1 MAMCCGNGKSPDD
14 AASRL
19 GLPADLIQ
27 ESDTFQ
33 AADGIYPDN
42 ALTVSV
48 FMDMMTQWRFG
59 PAGATGLDYTA
70 LPIVLRLRE
79 VPRTE
84 RQDIFDGIQTME
96 RAALKGLRESRG

>member
-1 MAMCCGNGKSPDD
+1 MCCGNGKSPED

-19 GLPADLIQ
+19 GLPAELVQ
-27 ESDTFQ
+27 ESETFQ
-33 AADGIYPDN
+33 AADGIFPDN
-42 ALTVSV
+42 VKIVSV

-59 PAGATGLDYTA
+59 PAGATGLDYAA

-79 VPRTE
+79 VPRAD
-84 RQDIFDGIQTME
+84 RQEIFDGVQTME

>member
-1 MAMCCGNGKSPDD
+1 MCCGNGKSPED

-19 GLPADLIQ
+19 GLPAELVQ
-27 ESDTFQ
+27 ESDTYRVS
-33 AADGIYPDN
+33 DGIFPDN
-42 ALTVSV
+42 VKIVSV

-59 PAGATGLDYTA
+59 PAGATGLDYAA

-79 VPRTE
+79 VPRAD
-84 RQDIFDGIQTME
+84 RQEIFDGVQTME

>member
-1 MAMCCGNGKSPDD
+1 MCCGNGKSPED
-14 AASRL
+14 ATSRL
-19 GLPADLIQ
+19 GLPAELVQ
-27 ESDTFQ
+27 ESETFQ
-33 AADGIYPDN
+33 AADGIFPDN
-42 ALTVSV
+42 VKIVSV

-79 VPRTE
+79 VPRAD
-84 RQDIFDGIQTME
+84 RQEIFDGIQTME